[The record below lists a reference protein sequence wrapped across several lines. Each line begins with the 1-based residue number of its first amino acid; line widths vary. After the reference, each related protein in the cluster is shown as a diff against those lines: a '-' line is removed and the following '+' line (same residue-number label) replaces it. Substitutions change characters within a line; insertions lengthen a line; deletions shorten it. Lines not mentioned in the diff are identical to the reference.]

1 MLQHIR
7 SMLVLRAIFCTALAA
22 VSTGSFAA
30 DPEPCAGAVMDEFAV
45 PDRLG
50 VLPHSVVLWDPDG
63 DGPRLPQIL
72 IQDQGF
78 FASLSGD
85 GWRVIASAGTT
96 TGLHIVDLD
105 GWGTKSPDVYLGG
118 SRYWSGDRVRS
129 IHGGLGSSTNFFGF
143 DPDGPGGEN
152 YQLIAAVWNSSMG
165 GFYRPS
171 RRSGASWLPLGTA
184 RSSTP
189 IRFAAYDRDMSGP
202 QLARLFAFGTFLD
215 EFAGHSV
222 LMWDGSA
229 WSIPGQGLNG
239 AVNDFVIWDRDG
251 SGPIVPYLVVGG
263 VFTASGSDTSVRRLA
278 KWNGISW
285 TAVSAGSGSEITAL
299 GVAPLPDSTLEG
311 LIVAGKFTS
320 IGGVVASR
328 IATFDGTT
336 WRSIGEGLPS
346 APSRLAA
353 ISAHGSLR
361 DRLIVVTTAGSWD
374 GYTWKTARDPVP
386 NFRNWQ
392 WRTTATQWDP
402 DGPGPERNRIAA
414 IDYVGSVP
422 YGARVLTF
430 DGDRWG
436 RLPFDVTGA
445 TVNALASLD
454 PDGTGQE
461 GNWLILGGKMGGY
474 ATSGLPDGSPIHN
487 LLAWTGASLLPLG
500 PQLRKANGAPATVHV
515 MSVWDPDGTGPLNSQ
530 LFVAGDFT
538 RDQAGMSL
546 SGIARWTPTGWEPLG
561 GGVLG
566 SVTSMLPWDPDASGP
581 QPTMLLVAGD
591 FILHDVQGARNLGLW
606 DGSAWHAFPGVE
618 PPVDRIDKMTIW
630 NRDGPGPEPRMPVI
644 GFGQEHTQWYDEYE
658 DVFYNIYRDSLL
670 RWSGA
675 EWEEVVYWS
684 SFTSSSGHRYNYAGT
699 MQQWD
704 PDGAGPKPPVIALG
718 GLFESFNN
726 NPWTIGQPAVPFN
739 TDLFAF
745 WQDDVIDEWGEETD
759 ILDLVSFDI
768 DGAGPVH
775 PALVAFGHFE
785 QFSVRWAAED
795 YEWFLGHDVI
805 RLMDG
810 APQFRDQPAVLTP
823 NPATRTIAMSCRAIG
838 PGRVAYKWFR
848 NGVEMSPG
856 TTAWGSIV
864 HSVDQPALVI
874 SNASPA
880 DDGAYVCRVSN
891 ACGSTDSVAV
901 MLSVRFGE
909 TCEADY
915 NNDGIVDILDLLD
928 FIEDF
933 ASCEQAS
940 LPCGVSGEPDL
951 NRDGVIDI
959 LDLLQFVDAFASGC

>member
-1 MLQHIR
+1 
-7 SMLVLRAIFCTALAA
+7 
-22 VSTGSFAA
+22 FA
-30 DPEPCAGAVMDEFAV
+30 
-45 PDRLG
+45 
-50 VLPHSVVLWDPDG
+50 
-63 DGPRLPQIL
+63 
-72 IQDQGF
+72 
-78 FASLSGD
+78 
-85 GWRVIASAGTT
+85 
-96 TGLHIVDLD
+96 
-105 GWGTKSPDVYLGG
+105 
-118 SRYWSGDRVRS
+118 
-129 IHGGLGSSTNFFGF
+129 GF
-143 DPDGPGGEN
+143 DPDGPGGQP
-152 YQLIAAVWNSSMG
+152 YWVVGALWDSSLG
-165 GFYRPS
+165 GFYRPA
-171 RRSGASWLPLGTA
+171 RQASSWVPLGDV
-184 RSSTP
+184 RSSQP
-189 IRFAAYDRDMSGP
+189 IRFASYDKDGSGP
-202 QLARLFAFGTFLD
+202 EPARLFAFGTFLD
-215 EFAGHSV
+215 EFAGHHV
-222 LMWDGSA
+222 LVWNGAA
-229 WSIPGQGLNG
+229 WSVPGQGLNG
-239 AVNDFVIWDRDG
+239 VVNDFVVWDRDG
-251 SGPIVPYLVVGG
+251 SGPIVPYLVAGG
-263 VFTASGSDTSVRRLA
+263 TFTASGSDTSVRRLA

-285 TAVSAGSGSEITAL
+285 TSVSAGSSFEITAL